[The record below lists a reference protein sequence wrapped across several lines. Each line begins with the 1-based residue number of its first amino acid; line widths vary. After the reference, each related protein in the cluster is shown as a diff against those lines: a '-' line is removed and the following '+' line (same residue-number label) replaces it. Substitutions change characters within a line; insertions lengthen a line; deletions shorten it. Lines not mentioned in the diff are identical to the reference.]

1 MGLLHM
7 LRVWLV
13 SKYFAAAGSQELS
26 SALVKLSGKILFDF
40 KRSWMDLQ
48 SVFSTLM
55 QSEPA
60 LMQEHVVYVKSRRGC
75 EQ

>member
-13 SKYFAAAGSQELS
+13 SKYFAAARSQDLN
-26 SALVKLSGKILFDF
+26 SALVKLSGKIPFDF
-40 KRSWMDLQ
+40 KTSWLDLQ
-48 SVFSTLM
+48 SVFSMLM

>member
-7 LRVWLV
+7 LRVWRV
-13 SKYFAAAGSQELS
+13 CKYFAATGSQDLS

-40 KRSWMDLQ
+40 KSSWMDLQ
-48 SVFSTLM
+48 SVFSMLM
-55 QSEPA
+55 QSEPV